1 MKEAI
6 KLVEKALEILKSE
19 EKKEKVVLNSLKPG
33 ETFMIGKHEFIVLEQ
48 NYETTNVISKTLWL
62 KMFGLMEIQEITIN
76 LL

>member
-48 NYETTNVISKTLWL
+48 NYETTT
-62 KMFGLMEIQEITIN
+62 
-76 LL
+76 